1 MYCIMNCKRVEKIH
15 KLLSTD
21 LYKCNG
27 MWASTLQVYTL
38 IDFYCFVSCNK
49 LWLNIP
55 IAFVSFLS
63 ALSFCLFLSAIAHRS
78 LGTKKL
84 YGFYGFRRAN
94 RAIFLVF
101 LHLFTYLRTWR
112 WKEAHAVFTILISK
126 HKSSSRNCQT
136 SNIQP
141 MFQEFPYRDQIRSTL
156 I

>member
-101 LHLFTYLRTWR
+101 CIYSHTWGPGDEKR
-112 WKEAHAVFTILISK
+112 RMRCLL
-126 HKSSSRNCQT
+126 SSSRSTNPVPEIAKLLT
-136 SNIQP
+136 SSRCSRNSHTEIKFAP
-141 MFQEFPYRDQIRSTL
+141 L
-156 I
+156 